1 MATTQEM
8 IDAVLDRDSPVTG
21 ESLVIANDLTQKKL
35 FGIRQGVEFYCLQ
48 DDDTKS
54 RNQFIAKLIKENKIE
69 LWLDRLWDLLL
80 CKGEVL
86 FYLRPTG
93 TTYRITWYDKDQ
105 FRAYYDPEGNLIKVT
120 VIYSYQVEQAVNNF
134 GANQRWIRLDIQADT
149 INQTDSEVKPEFNN
163 GNGTAQIASSATDKS
178 VKNSLGFIPCVVAQ
192 NYCVSPGAQAANE
205 YSWLSNQIE
214 THDKM
219 LRGIRENIQFFGNPT
234 LIATR
239 PRSELIESGIINE
252 STTVSSNRSPYSNNT
267 KGSGWRGASSNG
279 LSRHDPQDRFAS
291 ASEDYRVKK
300 VIGNV
305 QPNEQFGYVSP
316 DPVSGDH
323 NLYAREYRE
332 NLHTALGGVD
342 PLGVNA
348 GATAFE
354 IKSLFGRTAATS
366 LKKARHLYTYG
377 LCQILEM
384 ALVLEEK
391 VFMTSFAMAAN
402 LPIEQVNEQFVQ
414 QVLADGR
421 LPKNFNPI
429 GLPPLGDRTVS
440 WRWLGPVFEDSPIDL
455 QQKSIVVRNL
465 EEIGVETLYAL
476 KFLFTDKTEKEI
488 SQMLT
493 GYPFREMNQTHN
505 ALGQAVGIYQQLLSI
520 PDPQNPGQ
528 PLGVTVNNLP
538 VITQTIQHLQR
549 RLDYANQFYPSSTNA
564 GQQPSTGAPTNL
576 PANNVAAYSDPRM
589 GSPTIQSGDAISPAG
604 LQPIP
609 DPGFSGD
616 AATTTTTTAGTSS
629 TVPYDLP
636 ATSPAAAAGIPPA
649 AVLQSYL
656 QSAAAG
662 LPNAIPTGAISPV
675 IFGGQNNQYPEYA
688 NPLPVP
694 GSTVTG
700 ASTPNLSNQY
710 GAIPATYSGLPT
722 ATTATGA
729 GIPADLASN
738 NVLQQLFPTITAAI
752 SALTRSS
759 NANDRKQPRRN
770 GKSKGNRK

>member
-1 MATTQEM
+1 M
-8 IDAVLDRDSPVTG
+8 INAVLDRNSPVTG

-48 DDDTKS
+48 DDNTKS
-54 RNQFIAKLIKENKIE
+54 RNQFLAKLIKDNKIE

-93 TTYRITWYDKDQ
+93 TSYRITWYDKDQ
-105 FRAYYDPEGNLIKVT
+105 FRAYYDADGNLIKVT
-120 VIYSYQVEQAVNNF
+120 VIYSYKVERPTENYGTNE
-134 GANQRWIRLDIQADT
+134 RWIQLDIKADT
-149 INQTDSEVKPEFNN
+149 IDQTDSEIKPEFDWTMQTNQMGLN
-163 GNGTAQIASSATDKS
+163 SAKKTS
-178 VKNSLGFIPCVVAQ
+178 INSLGFIPCVVAQ

-214 THDKM
+214 THDRM

-252 STTVSSNRSPYSNNT
+252 STTVSSNRSPYSNQSATSN
-267 KGSGWRGASSNG
+267 GWRGSNG
-279 LSRHDPQDRFAS
+279 NGVRHDPLDRFGGGG
-291 ASEDYRVKK
+291 EDYRVKK

-354 IKSLFGRTAATS
+354 IKSLFGRTAATA
-366 LKKARHLYTYG
+366 LKKANHLYKFG

-391 VFMTSFAMAAN
+391 VFIGSFANAMK
-402 LPIEQVNEQFVQ
+402 LPIEEVNESMVQ
-414 QVLADGR
+414 AAMAKGK

-465 EEIGVETLYAL
+465 EEIGVETIYAL

-505 ALGQAVGIYQQLLSI
+505 ALGQAVSIYQQLLSI
-520 PDPQNPGQ
+520 PDPQSPDQ
-528 PLGVTVNNLP
+528 PLGITVNNLP
-538 VITQTIQHLQR
+538 VIMQTIQHLQR
-549 RLDYANQFYPSSTNA
+549 RLDYANQFYPASDS
-564 GQQPSTGAPTNL
+564 GQQPSTAAPVNTPTNNG
-576 PANNVAAYSDPRM
+576 ATYTDPRM
-589 GSPTIQSGDAISPAG
+589 GS
-604 LQPIP
+604 
-609 DPGFSGD
+609 
-616 AATTTTTTAGTSS
+616 AGTSS
-629 TVPYDLP
+629 SDAIPPTGLQPLPDSGISGNGATSSTPGAGSPVPYDLP
-636 ATSPAAAAGIPPA
+636 ATSPAAAAGISPA
-649 AVLQSYL
+649 AILQSLL
-656 QSAAAG
+656 QSATTAGIPTAAG
-662 LPNAIPTGAISPV
+662 AIGSPIV
-675 IFGGQNNQYPEYA
+675 GGQNNQYPEYTS
-688 NPLPVP
+688 PLPVP
-694 GSTVTG
+694 GSTVTR
-700 ASTPNLSNQY
+700 ATTTSYLPNQQPTVPGSSDS
-710 GAIPATYSGLPT
+710 GIPAGYSPPAMG
-722 ATTATGA
+722 ATP

-738 NVLQQLFPTITAAI
+738 NVLQQLFPTISAI
-752 SALTRSS
+752 ARSLG
-759 NANDRKQPRRN
+759 ANGSQQPRSN
-770 GKSKGNRK
+770 GKSKRNRK

>member
-1 MATTQEM
+1 M
-8 IDAVLDRDSPVTG
+8 INAVLDRNSPVTG

-48 DDDTKS
+48 DDNTKS
-54 RNQFIAKLIKENKIE
+54 RNQFLAKLIKENKIE

-105 FRAYYDPEGNLIKVT
+105 FRAYYDGDGNLIKVT
-120 VIYSYQVEQAVNNF
+120 VIYSYKVERPTENYGTNE
-134 GANQRWIRLDIQADT
+134 RWIQLDIKANT
-149 INQTDSEVKPEFNN
+149 IDQTDSEIKPEFDWTMQTNQMGLN
-163 GNGTAQIASSATDKS
+163 SEKKTSI
-178 VKNSLGFIPCVVAQ
+178 NSLGFIPCVVAQ

-205 YSWLSNQIE
+205 YNWLSNQIE
-214 THDKM
+214 THDRM

-252 STTVSSNRSPYSNNT
+252 STTVSSNRSPYANQSATSN
-267 KGSGWRGASSNG
+267 GWRGSNGNG
-279 LSRHDPQDRFAS
+279 LSRHDPLDRFGGGG
-291 ASEDYRVKK
+291 EDYRVKK

-354 IKSLFGRTAATS
+354 IKSLFGRTAATA
-366 LKKARHLYTYG
+366 LKKANHLYTYG

-391 VFMTSFAMAAN
+391 VFIGSFANAMK
-402 LPIEQVNEQFVQ
+402 LPIEQVNESMVQ
-414 QVLADGR
+414 AAMAEGK
-421 LPKNFNPI
+421 LPKGFNPI

-465 EEIGVETLYAL
+465 EEIGVETIYAL

-505 ALGQAVGIYQQLLSI
+505 ALGQAVSIYQQLLSV
-520 PDPQNPGQ
+520 PDPANPNQ
-528 PLGVTVNNLP
+528 PLAATLNNLP
-538 VITQTIQHLQR
+538 VIAQTISHLQK
-549 RLDYANQFYPSSTNA
+549 RLEYANQFYPASDS
-564 GQQPSTGAPTNL
+564 GQQPSTAAPVNTPTNNG
-576 PANNVAAYSDPRM
+576 ATYTDPRM
-589 GSPTIQSGDAISPAG
+589 GSTGSSSSDAIPPTG
-604 LQPIP
+604 LQSLS
-609 DPGFSGD
+609 DPRFSGNG
-616 AATTTTTTAGTSS
+616 APGATPTTGTGG

-636 ATSPAAAAGIPPA
+636 ATSPAAAAGVSPA
-649 AVLQSYL
+649 AILQSLL
-656 QSAAAG
+656 QSATATG
-662 LPNAIPTGAISPV
+662 LPTGAVGSSV
-675 IFGGQNNQYPEYA
+675 IGGQNNQYPEYSS
-688 NPLPVP
+688 PIPVP
-694 GSTVTG
+694 GSTVTRATTTG
-700 ASTPNLSNQY
+700 YLPNQQPTIPGTPNSGIPAGYSTPAM
-710 GAIPATYSGLPT
+710 G
-722 ATTATGA
+722 TTP

-738 NVLQQLFPTITAAI
+738 NVLQQLFPTISAI
-752 SALTRSS
+752 ARSLGS
-759 NANDRKQPRRN
+759 NGGQQSRSN
-770 GKSKGNRK
+770 GKSKRNRK